1 MPAAVGTGE
10 AAASRPPCGADPAS
24 TQGPRTFAAFG
35 LVGDCGGPDLG
46 RTQAGRGGKCAGGQ
60 CETTRRAAP
69 TPAPAS
75 PCQHPPPP
83 ALGAGREWGC
93 PVTLHSVQALPQA
106 VSGLRLSCSV
116 RRFCE
121 NPVPGGSSA
130 SPAAVLAGG
139 PPASPVAAM
148 TQSPCAG
155 PAGKGC

>member
-10 AAASRPPCGADPAS
+10 AAASPPPRGADPAS

-35 LVGDCGGPDLG
+35 LVADCGGPDLG

-69 TPAPAS
+69 TPRRLLPAS
-75 PCQHPPPP
+75 STPPT
-83 ALGAGREWGC
+83 LGAGREWGC